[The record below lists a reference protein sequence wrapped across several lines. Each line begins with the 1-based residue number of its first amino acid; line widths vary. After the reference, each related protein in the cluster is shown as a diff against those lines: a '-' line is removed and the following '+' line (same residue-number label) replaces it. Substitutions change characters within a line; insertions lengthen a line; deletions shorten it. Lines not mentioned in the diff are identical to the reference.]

1 MFVVRP
7 INKETAMQPIELQ
20 EQIISIH
27 LPCKPFR
34 LTSQKISGKDIHL
47 YFDCTEEL
55 ICPDCGAV
63 AGTHAYRPGKK
74 PLNAEPIPPYRRTYW
89 HVAKRKGLC
98 PSCELMFTEI
108 VPFQFKSRHVTL
120 DLARKICDMMD
131 APNTNIRTTAR
142 ILVLSEDLVRRVHKE
157 YLLEVEANIPEPE
170 NVKCIAV
177 DEFSILK
184 GHKYASIVLDL
195 SNKQPLFLCEGRTS
209 EDFKPFF
216 SWYHKDF
223 YRSLL
228 CVAMDQNHTYAS
240 FFKKELPHVDIVS
253 DRYHMTANYLKDVM
267 DKVRL
272 RTAKKLR
279 AEGNEEG
286 YRMFKHANY
295 LLFTPKMKDS
305 SQAKTLS
312 DFDGQLQLGRLME
325 MNEEISKVSLL
336 YQQLRALYEI
346 RGEMVMRTEWEKWLC
361 MCEQSGIVEL
371 MKFASKKRKYT
382 EQIIMHAKYPVTS
395 GIIEGCMNTIKV
407 IKRAAW
413 GFRDFEYFFLRIKYA
428 FLPYKIKQE
437 VKDKL
442 FRNCSEYLLPP
453 IDHQKCG

>member
-20 EQIISIH
+20 EQNISIH

-34 LTSQKISGKDIHL
+34 LTSQKIFGKDIHL
-47 YFDCTEEL
+47 YFSCTEGL
-55 ICPDCGAV
+55 VCPDCGSV
-63 AGTHAYRPGKK
+63 AGNHGYRPGKK
-74 PLNAEPIPPYRRTYW
+74 PLSAEPIPPYRRTYW

-98 PSCELMFTEI
+98 PSCGLMFTES
-108 VPFQFKSRHVTL
+108 VPFQFKARHVTL
-120 DLARKICDMMD
+120 DLAQKICTMMD
-131 APNTNIRTTAR
+131 APNANIRTTAR
-142 ILVLSEDLVRRVHKE
+142 ILGLSEDLVRRVHKE

-170 NVKCIAV
+170 NVKHIAV

-209 EDFKPFF
+209 EEFSPFF
-216 SWYHKDF
+216 SRYHKDF
-223 YRSLL
+223 YRGLL
-228 CVAMDQNHTYAS
+228 CVSMDQNHTYAT
-240 FFKKELPHVDIVS
+240 FFKKELPHVDIIS
-253 DRYHMTANYLKDVM
+253 DRFHMTANFLKDVM

-272 RTAKKLR
+272 RIARKLR
-279 AEGNEEG
+279 SEGNEEG

-295 LLFTPKMKDS
+295 LLFTPRMRDS
-305 SQAKTLS
+305 SEAKSLS
-312 DFDGQLQLGRLME
+312 EFDGQLQLGRLME

-346 RGEMVMRTEWEKWLC
+346 RNEQVMREEWEKWLC
-361 MCEQSGIVEL
+361 MCEQSGIEEL
-371 MKFASKKRKYT
+371 VRFASKKRKYT

>member
-34 LTSQKISGKDIHL
+34 LAKQQISGTNIHL
-47 YFDCTEEL
+47 YFKSTETL
-55 ICPDCGAV
+55 ICPECGSV
-63 AGTHAYRPGKK
+63 AGNHAYRPGKK
-74 PLNAEPIPPYRRTYW
+74 PLSAEPIPPYKRTYW
-89 HVAKRKGLC
+89 HVAKRKGRC
-98 PSCELMFTEI
+98 PSCDLMFTET
-108 VPFQFKSRHVTL
+108 VPFQFKNRHVTI

-131 APNTNIRTTAR
+131 APNANIRTTAR
-142 ILVLSEDLVRRVHKE
+142 ILGLKEDMVRRVHKE
-157 YLLEVEANIPEPE
+157 YLLEVEANIPQPE
-170 NVKCIAV
+170 NVKHIAV

-195 SNKQPLFLCEGRTS
+195 SNKQPLFLCEGRTA

-216 SWYHKDF
+216 SFYNKDF

-228 CVAMDQNHTYAS
+228 CVCMDQNHTYAT

-253 DRYHMTANYLKDVM
+253 DRYHMMANFLTDVM

-272 RTAKKLR
+272 RTARKLR

-305 SQAKTLS
+305 SQAKTL
-312 DFDGQLQLGRLME
+312 DEFDGQLQLGRLME
-325 MNEEISKVSLL
+325 MNVEIGKVSLL
-336 YQQLRALYEI
+336 YHQLRALYEI
-346 RGEMVMRTEWEKWLC
+346 RDEQVMRAEWEKWLC
-361 MCEQSGIVEL
+361 MSEQSDIKEL
-371 MKFASKKRKYT
+371 MVFASKKRKYT
-382 EQIIMHAKYPVTS
+382 EKIIMHAKYPVTS
-395 GIIEGCMNTIKV
+395 GVIEGCMNTIKV
-407 IKRAAW
+407 IKRSAW

-428 FLPYKIKQE
+428 FLPYKLKQE

-442 FRNCSEYLLPP
+442 FGNCSEYLLPP

>member
-1 MFVVRP
+1 MFVVPP

-34 LTSQKISGKDIHL
+34 LAKQRISDSDIHL
-47 YFDCTEEL
+47 HFTSSEAL
-55 ICPDCGAV
+55 ICPECGAV
-63 AGTHAYRPGKK
+63 AVNYGFRPDKK
-74 PLNAEPIPPYRRTYW
+74 PMYAEPIPPYKRTFW
-89 HVAKRKGLC
+89 HVGKRRGLC
-98 PSCELMFTEI
+98 PCCDLMFTEA
-108 VPFQFKSRHVTL
+108 VPFQFKTRHVTI
-120 DLARKICDMMD
+120 DLAKKICDMMD
-131 APNTNIRTTAR
+131 APNANIRTTAR
-142 ILVLSEDLVRRVHKE
+142 ILNLKEDMVRRVHKE
-157 YLLEVEANIPEPE
+157 YLLEVEANIPEPKD
-170 NVKCIAV
+170 VKSIAV

-184 GHKYASIVLDL
+184 GHQYASLVLDI
-195 SNKQPLFLCEGRTS
+195 SNKQPLFICQGRTT
-209 EDFKPFF
+209 EEFKPFF
-216 SWYHKDF
+216 SLYSKDF
-223 YRSLL
+223 YKNLQ
-228 CVAMDQNHTYAS
+228 CVSMDQNHTYAT

-253 DRYHMTANYLKDVM
+253 DRYHMTANFLTDVM

-272 RTAKKLR
+272 RTARKLR

-305 SQAKTLS
+305 SQAKTLAE
-312 DFDGQLQLGRLME
+312 FDGQLQLGRLME

-336 YQQLRALYEI
+336 YHQLRALYEI

-361 MCEQSGIVEL
+361 MCELSGIEEL
-371 MKFASKKRKYT
+371 VNFASKKRKYT
-382 EQIIMHAKYPVTS
+382 EQIIMHAKYPITS

-428 FLPYKIKQE
+428 FLPYVLKQE

-442 FRNCSEYLLPP
+442 FGNCSEYLLHP